1 MPTFLPLQNVRP
13 AGDLLPPS
21 RRLQQL
27 AAGGKPVHGTD
38 LRTTKFYRTQLCPF
52 MGGGR
57 PGRCSQGLDCGYAH
71 CEPSSALLSA
81 CCPSPSSP
89 HKPRPLAS
97 LRARPDSPLSL
108 RVFHAVGASGSSGR
122 AQKAAHAGK
131 DQVVPLAR
139 TGRHLTSAGT
149 RRPQTAGRECCV
161 RHRRHTEPNSAAAAA
176 LPATPG
182 AAKTHNPRKK
192 NNRPCA
198 SSHAPP
204 FRFAH
209 GVEELRPRPAL
220 SPRGDET
227 CVVFRGLPAVPAAVT
242 RAAVGVR
249 LHSASAS
256 PETPVTADAQG
267 QTLRRAGEKKLEP
280 TKFGAA
286 KKQAGGEAR
295 ATARRAASP
304 EAANTAGKTPGIL
317 PTAGMESMPPEIR
330 VLPDGSR
337 LSTLVLSPEQHYYQ
351 PKSRAR
357 AAAETTGVTSLLT
370 TPEKSL
376 PSNSSTNNYSRGS
389 RCSSSFLSLRVSP
402 SSCMGRSVPAWT
414 SSCEA
419 TADVAPP
426 ESHTRQQIEM
436 FAARQQHLP
445 QIPEV
450 GGLQRQQEL
459 QLALQ
464 EQLLRQLQMQ
474 LMPNQAEARVGRLK
488 GQPVV
493 EQRTQHKEHE
503 EQQRRV
509 TQHQANE
516 LAFMLLRQ
524 HQQKCHP
531 PHKPRLQ
538 SSAHPPTE
546 STAKAGGGDFAREFL
561 TASRACPS
569 LQHRLQQP
577 ARRDSWNPCAQSSP
591 NPLLVAASPT
601 PHGFLPNAAASRMYT
616 SRDFEGLRSASTCR
630 PPSGANPPAF
640 LCASSQPLAHG
651 CNNHRLAQAGGL
663 GLACLA
669 ANLRGVSQAAAQ

>member
-1 MPTFLPLQNVRP
+1 
-13 AGDLLPPS
+13 
-21 RRLQQL
+21 
-27 AAGGKPVHGTD
+27 
-38 LRTTKFYRTQLCPF
+38 
-52 MGGGR
+52 
-57 PGRCSQGLDCGYAH
+57 
-71 CEPSSALLSA
+71 
-81 CCPSPSSP
+81 
-89 HKPRPLAS
+89 
-97 LRARPDSPLSL
+97 
-108 RVFHAVGASGSSGR
+108 
-122 AQKAAHAGK
+122 
-131 DQVVPLAR
+131 
-139 TGRHLTSAGT
+139 
-149 RRPQTAGRECCV
+149 
-161 RHRRHTEPNSAAAAA
+161 
-176 LPATPG
+176 
-182 AAKTHNPRKK
+182 
-192 NNRPCA
+192 
-198 SSHAPP
+198 
-204 FRFAH
+204 
-209 GVEELRPRPAL
+209 
-220 SPRGDET
+220 
-227 CVVFRGLPAVPAAVT
+227 
-242 RAAVGVR
+242 
-249 LHSASAS
+249 
-256 PETPVTADAQG
+256 
-267 QTLRRAGEKKLEP
+267 
-280 TKFGAA
+280 
-286 KKQAGGEAR
+286 
-295 ATARRAASP
+295 
-304 EAANTAGKTPGIL
+304 
-317 PTAGMESMPPEIR
+317 
-330 VLPDGSR
+330 
-337 LSTLVLSPEQHYYQ
+337 
-351 PKSRAR
+351 
-357 AAAETTGVTSLLT
+357 
-370 TPEKSL
+370 
-376 PSNSSTNNYSRGS
+376 
-389 RCSSSFLSLRVSP
+389 
-402 SSCMGRSVPAWT
+402 MGRSVPAWT

-503 EQQRRV
+503 EQQRCV

-531 PHKPRLQ
+531 PHKPRITPLQ
-538 SSAHPPTE
+538 REHLQQHMQHHQPLMAVYQPQSGGGQLWPAVVAHSSK